1 MSGATT
7 AVSAYPVALKSAYKA
22 LGTGWKRGFFAN
34 SVGRRATIGDR
45 DGELVLPFELSE
57 ETTARIIHR
66 YLSFGSSQEQKR
78 YCYLASKTTFNRW
91 YGLIPK
97 ARKPFGLLPLLNPR
111 QTKKDREVDEKSS
124 EWKALLLLRS
134 GVDLGKSFRGYTGT
148 PWS

>member
-1 MSGATT
+1 MISGDFYPGHCLDMSGATT

-66 YLSFGSSQEQKR
+66 YLSFGSVCLHVSRLLVRHAVGQEVIR
-78 YCYLASKTTFNRW
+78 
-91 YGLIPK
+91 
-97 ARKPFGLLPLLNPR
+97 PLV
-111 QTKKDREVDEKSS
+111 KV
-124 EWKALLLLRS
+124 
-134 GVDLGKSFRGYTGT
+134 
-148 PWS
+148 